1 MNFPN
6 SSKRGPS
13 FRPHRRRGSRPGPQD
28 PSKGARVEERSEIR
42 DLADVAIPAGVP
54 VEERIASFV
63 EQVGNPYE
71 FTSHG
76 VRVRI
81 SFAGQVPIEDAVARM
96 LGLESE

>member
-1 MNFPN
+1 M
-6 SSKRGPS
+6 
-13 FRPHRRRGSRPGPQD
+13 
-28 PSKGARVEERSEIR
+28 EERGEIR

-76 VRVRI
+76 VRVRV
-81 SFAGQVPIEDAVARM
+81 SFAGQVP
-96 LGLESE
+96 